1 MKIIIGSFSYGDNVL
16 LEYIEKEKTSGK
28 KILIYNVMNLPD
40 PYFETNGMIS
50 SDGESESVINFML
63 EEPQATKVK
72 EFLEEHQSHLKG
84 IVEQFKKAKV
94 ELLTIFYGCAG
105 GIQRSVFIANTMCGR
120 LSRIFP
126 EDEIIKSS
134 ISSRMKTRVFL
145 QQ

>member
-28 KILIYNVMNLPD
+28 KILIYDVMNLPD
-40 PYFETNGMIS
+40 PYFETKGMIS

-63 EEPQATKVK
+63 EEPQTTKV
-72 EFLEEHQSHLKG
+72 EHQGHLKG
-84 IVEQFKKAKV
+84 IIEQFKKAKV
-94 ELLTIFYGCAG
+94 ELLIIFYGCAG

-120 LSRIFP
+120 LSKIFP

-145 QQ
+145 QQQ